1 MKLVGGTN
9 EGVTVTLGWLQASL
23 DNMPSPK
30 AVVRLVG
37 ALKWLTRAAGALGMH
52 TAVCAPPDW

>member
-9 EGVTVTLGWLQASL
+9 EGVTVTSGWLQASL